1 MTEKPREALPT
12 EAPGSGGIGA
22 AERARSA
29 REQRTGPGMM
39 KPREAAPTE
48 APGSGGI
55 GSAQGA

>member
-1 MTEKPREALPT
+1 MTEKPRREVR
-12 EAPGSGGIGA
+12 GIGA
-22 AERARSA
+22 AAEP